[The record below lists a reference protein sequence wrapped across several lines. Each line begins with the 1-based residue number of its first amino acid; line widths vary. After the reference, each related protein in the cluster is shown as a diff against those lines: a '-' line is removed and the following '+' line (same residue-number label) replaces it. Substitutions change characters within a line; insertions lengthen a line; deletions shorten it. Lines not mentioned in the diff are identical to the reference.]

1 MQRWGASLGLG
12 AAWYCGTCGRVVRR
26 CKLLMVGVVAVM
38 NLQLGSHDYP
48 KGHVEVRSWKLV
60 DPLVGALCCT
70 AKLVFVVAVGLGS
83 SY

>member
-1 MQRWGASLGLG
+1 M
-12 AAWYCGTCGRVVRR
+12 AA
-26 CKLLMVGVVAVM
+26 M

-60 DPLVGALCCT
+60 DLLAGGMCCT
-70 AKLVFVVAVGLGS
+70 AKLVLVVAVGLGS

>member
-1 MQRWGASLGLG
+1 MGLG
-12 AAWYCGTCGRVVRR
+12 AAWYCGTCGRVVRH
-26 CKLLMVGVVAVM
+26 CKLLMVVLVM

-60 DPLVGALCCT
+60 DLLVGGLCCT
-70 AKLVFVVAVGLGS
+70 AKLVLVVAVGLGS